1 MDISSVS
8 GIASLASALSQ
19 AQTGDA
25 VGIAVLKKSID
36 LQAQG
41 ALQLIQAIP
50 QLAANSPPNLGN
62 GVNTFA

>member
-1 MDISSVS
+1 MDISSVN
-8 GIASLASALSQ
+8 GIARLASALTQ

-25 VGIAVLKKSID
+25 IGIAVLKKSID

-50 QLAANSPPNLGN
+50 QLATNSPPNLGS

>member
-1 MDISSVS
+1 MDISSVGS
-8 GIASLASALSQ
+8 ISAAVSQ

-25 VGIAVLKKSID
+25 VGIAVLKKAID

-41 ALQLIQAIP
+41 ALQLIESLP
-50 QLAANSPPNLGN
+50 QPATNSPPNLGQ

>member
-8 GIASLASALSQ
+8 RISTAASQ

-25 VGIAVLKKSID
+25 VSIAVLKKAID

-41 ALQLIQAIP
+41 ALQLINALP
-50 QLAANSPPNLGN
+50 QPATNSPPNLGQ

>member
-1 MDISSVS
+1 MDISSVGS
-8 GIASLASALSQ
+8 ILSATSQ

-25 VGIAVLKKSID
+25 VSITVLKKAID

-41 ALQLIQAIP
+41 AMQLIESLP
-50 QLAANSPPNLGN
+50 QPATNSPPNLGQ

>member
-1 MDISSVS
+1 MDISSVNS
-8 GIASLASALSQ
+8 IATAASQ

-25 VGIAVLKKSID
+25 VSITVLKKAID

-41 ALQLIQAIP
+41 ALQLIESLP
-50 QLAANSPPNLGN
+50 QLPATNSPSHLGQ

>member
-1 MDISSVS
+1 MDISSVGS
-8 GIASLASALSQ
+8 ISAAVSQ

-25 VGIAVLKKSID
+25 VGIAVLKKAID

-62 GVNTFA
+62 GINTFA

>member
-1 MDISSVS
+1 MDISSVGS
-8 GIASLASALSQ
+8 ISSATSQ

-25 VGIAVLKKSID
+25 VSIAVLKKAID

-41 ALQLIQAIP
+41 ALQLIESLP
-50 QLAANSPPNLGN
+50 QPATNSPPNLGQ

>member
-1 MDISSVS
+1 MDISSVGS
-8 GIASLASALSQ
+8 ISSAVSQ

-25 VGIAVLKKSID
+25 VAIAVLKKAID

-41 ALQLIQAIP
+41 ALQLIASLP
-50 QLAANSPPNLGN
+50 QPATNSPPNLGQ

>member
-1 MDISSVS
+1 MDISSVGS
-8 GIASLASALSQ
+8 ISTAASQ

-25 VGIAVLKKSID
+25 VSIAVLKKAID

-41 ALQLIQAIP
+41 ALQLIDALP
-50 QLAANSPPNLGN
+50 QPATSGPSHLGQ

>member
-8 GIASLASALSQ
+8 SLSTAASQ

-25 VGIAVLKKSID
+25 VSIAVLKKAID

-41 ALQLIQAIP
+41 ALQLIDSLP
-50 QLAANSPPNLGN
+50 QPTTNSPSHLGQ